1 MFYDIDEKIKSL
13 NVFTLS
19 SNFEGGKIH
28 GHKNNS
34 KNIGFIEI
42 ISESGIKGYSE
53 NYSAIYSPEIFEAI
67 VNYFQK
73 FVVGKK
79 IRDLKIINLP
89 NSFTFIGRNGF
100 VKSTL
105 GSIEVAILDLIGK
118 LRKKPSYSF
127 FKKKIK
133 YTKCYYSGGSV
144 IMSPKEV
151 FNDVSIAMKKGF
163 EIYKMRIGL
172 VNWKKDIE
180 RIKVAKNRLEKKDI
194 ILDAIMGTHKKV
206 WNYEIAKKKISI
218 LKRFKPLWIEEPL
231 HPDDI
236 SGYFK
241 LKKLKDINV
250 ACGEAYSGELEY
262 NLIIDNKLSKFLQID
277 VTNSGGFIFAYNLVK
292 KAEQK
297 SIKCVPHVW
306 GSELSLI
313 SNLVLA
319 SISKNI
325 EYFEF
330 PSIKLEISKFIN
342 NDSYILKNGFI
353 KPTDVYGLGVN
364 ITDEIKSRFK
374 YKKINSFTI

>member
-206 WNYEIAKKKISI
+206 WNYEIAKKK
-218 LKRFKPLWIEEPL
+218 
-231 HPDDI
+231 
-236 SGYFK
+236 
-241 LKKLKDINV
+241 
-250 ACGEAYSGELEY
+250 
-262 NLIIDNKLSKFLQID
+262 
-277 VTNSGGFIFAYNLVK
+277 LV
-292 KAEQK
+292 
-297 SIKCVPHVW
+297 
-306 GSELSLI
+306 
-313 SNLVLA
+313 
-319 SISKNI
+319 
-325 EYFEF
+325 F
-330 PSIKLEISKFIN
+330 
-342 NDSYILKNGFI
+342 
-353 KPTDVYGLGVN
+353 
-364 ITDEIKSRFK
+364 
-374 YKKINSFTI
+374 